1 MNYERLEHCPI
12 CNKESFKNFMVVK
25 DNSVSKE
32 SFVIVQC
39 DNCGFKFTN
48 PRPDEA
54 SIGQYYQS
62 EEYISHTN
70 KATSITNQAY
80 KLVRTYTIKQKVDLI
95 NRLSAKGAILDYG
108 CGTGNFLAAC
118 KKNGW
123 QVQGYEPSELA
134 RAQAEELLTQKILN
148 ASIALETIPKE
159 SFQVI
164 TLWHVL
170 EHIHTLN
177 DTFKKLVQL
186 TKPEG
191 KLIIAVPNADSH
203 DAQVYRENWAAYDVP
218 RHLYHFNQATMKRF
232 LKKHKI
238 ELTEVIPMKFDAYY
252 VSLLSEKYKSGNTAI
267 VKSVLTGLKS
277 NNHASKNAND
287 YSSLIYVG
295 KKI

>member
-1 MNYERLEHCPI
+1 
-12 CNKESFKNFMVVK
+12 MVVK

-39 DNCGFKFTN
+39 ENCGFKFTN
-48 PRPDEA
+48 PRPDEL

-95 NRLSAKGAILDYG
+95 NRLSVKVSILDYG

-123 QVQGYEPSELA
+123 QVQGYEPNDLA
-134 RAQAEELLTQKILN
+134 RTHAEEILNQKIVGEANSLN
-148 ASIALETIPKE
+148 LLNNE
-159 SFQVI
+159 SFEVV

-177 DTFKKLVQL
+177 ETFKKLIQL
-186 TKPEG
+186 TKSGG
-191 KLIIAVPNADSH
+191 KIIIAVPNADSQ
-203 DAQVYRENWAAYDVP
+203 DAQIYKENWAAYDVP
-218 RHLYHFNQATMKRF
+218 RHLYHFTQATMKRF

-238 ELTEVIPMKFDAYY
+238 ELVEVIPMKFDAYY
-252 VSLLSEKYKSGNTAI
+252 VSLLSEKYSTGNTALF
-267 VKSVLTGLKS
+267 KSVLTGFKS
-277 NNHASKNAND
+277 NNYASKNAND